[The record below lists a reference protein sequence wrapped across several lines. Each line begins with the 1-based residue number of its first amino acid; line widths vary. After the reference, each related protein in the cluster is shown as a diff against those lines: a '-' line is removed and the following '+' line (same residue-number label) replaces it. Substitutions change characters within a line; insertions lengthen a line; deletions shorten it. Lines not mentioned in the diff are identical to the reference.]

1 MIYCDM
7 LFKLLNDLKCPVFL
21 AAHPAG
27 LLTLAAWNVEWL
39 FDGINDP
46 LPVPQMDAAKVSSK
60 IQAVAAVLQEVGAD
74 IIHFAEVEN
83 CRILNLVAER
93 LNGSYN
99 PLMISGTDTHLRQQ
113 VALLTSV
120 SPTASLTRSAERVE
134 LVAHGRGQGQ
144 GESTGLSKHLIADFS
159 IAGRQL
165 EILGLHLKARP
176 HQPDARLKREGQ
188 ARIAQS
194 IIRKALEMGKDVIV
208 LGDLNDFDSEVL
220 GPSGEV
226 PTSSV
231 LRMLKDVDD
240 DGRPD
245 LWNALSRIPVAER
258 YSSWYDRNHDGRFQY
273 GTERELIDHVLVSNS
288 LRNAVVDVGIL
299 HRHDPTIVSDHWPL
313 WIRINLEALASATPY
328 HSSAEETRP
337 SSRKL
342 MTSVPGR
349 DIFID
354 FTAAW
359 GVLATGLLLVIW
371 CSKRFGSGERAAR
384 HEKEQPCPLMWMLLP
399 AFSSTMTT
407 KCAQP

>member
-1 MIYCDM
+1 M
-7 LFKLLNDLKCPVFL
+7 
-21 AAHPAG
+21 AHPAG
-27 LLTLAAWNVEWL
+27 LLTVAAWNVEWL

-46 LPVPQMDAAKVSSK
+46 LPVPQMDAATVSSK
-60 IQAVAAVLQEVGAD
+60 IQEVAAVLQEIGAD

-83 CRILNLVAER
+83 CKILGLVAER
-93 LNGSYN
+93 LNGSYT

-113 VALLTSV
+113 VALLTNV

-134 LVAHGRGQGQ
+134 LVAHGRQ
-144 GESTGLSKHLIADFS
+144 GERTGLSKHLIADFS

-288 LRNAVVDVGIL
+288 LRDAVVDVGIL
-299 HRHDPTIVSDHWPL
+299 HRHDPTRVSDHWPL
-313 WIRINLEALASATPY
+313 WIRINLEALASATPH
-328 HSSAEETRP
+328 HSSAEETTP

-342 MTSVPGR
+342 MTSVSGR
-349 DIFID
+349 DMFID
-354 FTAAW
+354 FTAAC
-359 GVLATGLLLVIW
+359 GVLATCLLLVIW
-371 CSKRFGSGERAAR
+371 CSKRFRSGERAAR
-384 HEKEQPCPLMWMLLP
+384 HEKEHPCPWMWMLLP
-399 AFSSTMTT
+399 AFNSTMNR
-407 KCAQP
+407 KCSQP